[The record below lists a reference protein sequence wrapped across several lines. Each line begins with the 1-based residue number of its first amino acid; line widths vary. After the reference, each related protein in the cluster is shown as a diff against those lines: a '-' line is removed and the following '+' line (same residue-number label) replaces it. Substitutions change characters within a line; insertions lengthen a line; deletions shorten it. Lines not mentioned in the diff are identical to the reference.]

1 MGVSWRQRWDR
12 LPVAARCALV
22 IIALGFAE
30 GLRSHIADLVRG
42 GLGVYSPF
50 GSVAVQ
56 AFFLSL
62 VIVDPIVIVLVVSA
76 RAAGVWLAVVVMVAD
91 FAVNVS
97 VSWPRVREDWWWLVL
112 PTGALPLTFFT
123 VFVVATA
130 TALARRLTRGH
141 LE

>member
-1 MGVSWRQRWDR
+1 M
-12 LPVAARCALV
+12 

-112 PTGALPLTFFT
+112 PTGA
-123 VFVVATA
+123 TA
-130 TALARRLTRGH
+130 FARRLTRGH